1 MVFHT
6 APPQPASK
14 ARMIISPV
22 LVGGADASQNGF
34 GQLIFPAKF
43 RTPMSG
49 MSNLRRFQH
58 RSCGALAAGYCIH
71 YLASAVDAIAAGK
84 VARVAR
90 LPGFAVSHNPA
101 VAHFYA
107 AQLLQQ
113 LSER

>member
-22 LVGGADASQNGF
+22 LAGGADASQNGL

-49 MSNLRRFQH
+49 MSNLRKFQH
-58 RSCGALAAGYCIH
+58 GYCGALAACYCIH
-71 YLASAVDAIAAGK
+71 NFAPAVDAIAGGK
-84 VARVAR
+84 VTRVVR
-90 LPGFAVSHNPA
+90 LPGFAIGRDAP
-101 VAHFYA
+101 VAH
-107 AQLLQQ
+107 L
-113 LSER
+113 